1 MLNIS
6 MACKFLFTGWGWD
19 LIHYTS
25 DGLSNITERHPDLNA
40 DLESSPFSR
49 NFKPVEE
56 SGVEVALRLIESR
69 PDRSITYVTLGP
81 MTNLAQLVREH
92 RRTVVD
98 KIGRVIA
105 MAGALD
111 VPGNTSSVAE
121 CEQRRLLALQDFT
134 NFVRICS

>member
-6 MACKFLFTGWGWD
+6 MACKFLFTAWGMSPH
-19 LIHYTS
+19 HYTS
-25 DGLSNITERHPDLNA
+25 DGLSNITERHPELNVIDLG
-40 DLESSPFSR
+40 SSSFSH
-49 NFKPVEE
+49 NFKPVNE

-81 MTNLAQLVREH
+81 MTNLAQLLRDHRE
-92 RRTVVD
+92 TVVN
-98 KIGRVIA
+98 KIGRVIS

-121 CEQRRLLALQDFT
+121 CEQSVVSVAQ
-134 NFVRICS
+134 SH

>member
-1 MLNIS
+1 
-6 MACKFLFTGWGWD
+6 
-19 LIHYTS
+19 
-25 DGLSNITERHPDLNA
+25 
-40 DLESSPFSR
+40 
-49 NFKPVEE
+49 VEE

-134 NFVRICS
+134 NLVRICS